1 MGPSEPPDLPCFAEL
16 AYLHQAEMPERKE
29 LLIWN
34 NLTDSVEFQRC
45 LPKLLQI
52 YTKNNLFDIHL
63 SDTNADSIL
72 DF

>member
-1 MGPSEPPDLPCFAEL
+1 MGPSEPPDLPCFVEL

-34 NLTDSVEFQRC
+34 DLTDSVDVERC

-52 YTKNNLFDIHL
+52 NTKINLFDIHL
-63 SDTNADSIL
+63 SDINANSIL